1 MFMWL
6 LLCVASLLS
15 GSLLFWLDIP
25 APFFVAAMLC
35 GLGFSLAGAR
45 LAIPRKLFLCA
56 QALIGCAVAK
66 SITGNV
72 WHTLSSHWLVMG
84 AMVGSSILAGALVGW
99 SLMKSGII
107 PGTTAAW
114 GSTPGGASAMVAMAE
129 AYGAD
134 VRLVALMQ
142 YLRVLLVVLTASM
155 VAHFLLSAQAP
166 PPTGIIDK
174 SLWSLIRF
182 NGSATQVA
190 LTLSIVALC
199 GLLAY
204 RLHLPA
210 GPLLLSM
217 IVGAVLNANGLVDF
231 RLPNSFQTGASLL
244 LGWYVGLGFNRQ
256 LLASALRMIHWLFLS
271 AFLLIALCATFSWL
285 LHHFTACDPLTAYLA
300 TTPGG
305 LDSVLLLAMDSQTDL
320 PFVVATQSLRLF
332 LVILTGPII
341 ARFLCRLT

>member
-1 MFMWL
+1 MFLWL
-6 LLCVASLLS
+6 LLCGISLLS
-15 GSLLFWLDIP
+15 GALFFWLAIP

-35 GLGFSLAGAR
+35 GLCFSLAEAR
-45 LAIPRKLFLCA
+45 LSLPRFFFICA
-56 QALIGCAVAK
+56 QALVGCAVAK
-66 SITGNV
+66 SITANV
-72 WHTLSSHWLVMG
+72 WHTLASHWLVMG

-114 GSTPGGASAMVAMAE
+114 GSTPGGATAMIAMAE

-134 VRLVALMQ
+134 TRLVALMQ
-142 YLRVLLVVLTASM
+142 YLRVLLVVLSAST
-155 VAHFLLSAQAP
+155 VAHFLLAP
-166 PPTGIIDK
+166 SSHAASTHK
-174 SLWSLIRF
+174 TLWSLLHF
-182 NGSATQVA
+182 QGSPTQVV
-190 LTLSIVALC
+190 LTLAITILC

-204 RLHLPA
+204 RLRLPA

-217 IVGAVLNANGLVDF
+217 IVGAALNANELVDF
-231 RLPNSFQTGASLL
+231 RLPNLFQTVASLL

-256 LLASALRMIHWLFLS
+256 LLASALRMLHWLFFS
-271 AFLLIALCATFSWL
+271 AFLLIGLCATFSWL

-332 LVILTGPII
+332 LVILTGPMI
-341 ARFLCRLT
+341 ARCICRLV